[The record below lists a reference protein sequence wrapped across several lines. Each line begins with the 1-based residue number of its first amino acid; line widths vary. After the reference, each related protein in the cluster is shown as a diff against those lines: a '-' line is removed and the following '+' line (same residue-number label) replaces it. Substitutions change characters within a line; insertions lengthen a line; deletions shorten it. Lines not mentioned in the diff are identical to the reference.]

1 MLEVK
6 DVAVSFA
13 GRRVLDGVSLTVRD
27 GDIVGILG
35 PSGCGKSTLL
45 RVIAG
50 LQPVERGQLCWNGED
65 LANVPAHQRRF
76 GFVFQDHQLF
86 PHMSV
91 AQNVGFGLKMSQR
104 PKPEIDRRVAE
115 LLEMVGLAGYENRTI
130 ATLSGGEAQ
139 RIALARALAPAPRL
153 LLLDEPF
160 SALDRELHDRLVEE
174 VRRLLKD
181 LGSTAIH
188 VTHDPN
194 EAAALCDHVF
204 QMPVGR

>member
-1 MLEVK
+1 
-6 DVAVSFA
+6 
-13 GRRVLDGVSLTVRD
+13 
-27 GDIVGILG
+27 
-35 PSGCGKSTLL
+35 
-45 RVIAG
+45 
-50 LQPVERGQLCWNGED
+50 
-65 LANVPAHQRRF
+65 
-76 GFVFQDHQLF
+76 
-86 PHMSV
+86 MSV

-160 SALDRELHDRLVEE
+160 SALDHELHDRLVEE
-174 VRRLLKD
+174 VRLLLKD

>member
-65 LANVPAHQRRF
+65 LAYVPAHQRRF

-104 PKPEIDRRVAE
+104 PKPEIDRRVSE

-174 VRRLLKD
+174 VRLLLKD

>member
-65 LANVPAHQRRF
+65 LAYVPAHQRRF

-104 PKPEIDRRVAE
+104 PKPEIDRRVSE
-115 LLEMVGLAGYENRTI
+115 LLEMVGLAGYENRMI

-160 SALDRELHDRLVEE
+160 SALDHELHDRLVEE
-174 VRRLLKD
+174 VRLLLKD